1 MSQIVLYVIIFFSLL
16 GAIDKLLGN
25 KFGLGAKFEEGF
37 KGMGS
42 LAMTMIGIYCLS
54 PVIAHYFLSF
64 LLSLSRVTG
73 ADPSIFIGSILACDM
88 GGYTAAVEIAA
99 NEEIAKFSG
108 IILASM
114 MGATIS
120 FTIPIATNILSKEDF
135 DYFAKGVLSGI
146 VTIPVGCLIG
156 GLAMGLG
163 IRDIFMNI
171 IPIVVLSV
179 VIAVCLV
186 KIKEKIVKLF
196 VNIGKV
202 IFVVSLVGL
211 ILSILNFVLG
221 INILPGMIPFEE
233 GIVVVGKIAVIL
245 SGAYPL
251 IYFLSKVLEKGLSSL
266 SEKLGVNDISIL
278 GLITSLANNVPTL
291 GILKD
296 MDWKGK
302 IVNSAF
308 AVSGAF
314 TFGGQLGFVSGVS
327 EDVVIPFIL
336 AKLAAGF
343 SGILVAIFF
352 IKLEEKNKKSVI

>member
-1 MSQIVLYVIIFFSLL
+1 
-16 GAIDKLLGN
+16 
-25 KFGLGAKFEEGF
+25 
-37 KGMGS
+37 
-42 LAMTMIGIYCLS
+42 
-54 PVIAHYFLSF
+54 
-64 LLSLSRVTG
+64 
-73 ADPSIFIGSILACDM
+73 
-88 GGYTAAVEIAA
+88 
-99 NEEIAKFSG
+99 
-108 IILASM
+108 
-114 MGATIS
+114 
-120 FTIPIATNILSKEDF
+120 
-135 DYFAKGVLSGI
+135 
-146 VTIPVGCLIG
+146 
-156 GLAMGLG
+156 MGLG